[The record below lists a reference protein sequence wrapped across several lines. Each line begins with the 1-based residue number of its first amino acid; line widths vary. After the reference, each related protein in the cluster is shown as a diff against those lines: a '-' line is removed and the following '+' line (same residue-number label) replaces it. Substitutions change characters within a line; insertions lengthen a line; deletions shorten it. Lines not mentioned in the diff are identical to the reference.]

1 MEIPESFLKQ
11 ATQHRADSQWLSQHA
26 GDIYT
31 TISQAFKDGNAID
44 DAVDSLLLVYP
55 YVLPHG
61 DIKRWSKLL
70 QDGVNALERQRD
82 ESLDVRGSI
91 KTMYFT
97 SAESKSLENALNA
110 ALRRARKR
118 LKPAT
123 LLEVY
128 INLFKS
134 QVHRQTE
141 DFNLEIVDSA
151 LKLAR
156 QVNDQEAYARLYQ
169 ALAYAYYHWGE
180 YDKALRQA
188 EMAYESWLDLGSNHN
203 AGLSAY
209 IMAHSK
215 TQMRASD
222 ALAWLERSA
231 ELLAKTDYKGQYAI
245 IANETGMYYASLQ
258 NYAVAEQWFKIAVR
272 EAESLNYPPSL
283 EAYRHCLG
291 LTQTH
296 LDKYK
301 EAHANLTQAL
311 VYYEAEGDEANAA
324 HVYHSLAY
332 LEGREN
338 NISQAMDYARKSFE
352 LHKRLP
358 DTPRIQEQRSQLNI
372 LIDALEKGID
382 VKNLP

>member
-1 MEIPESFLKQ
+1 MEVSENLLRQ
-11 ATQHRADSQWLSQHA
+11 ASHHRTDSQWLSQHA
-26 GDIYT
+26 SEVYT
-31 TISQAFKDGNAID
+31 TISQAFKEGDDIN

-55 YVLPHG
+55 YVLAHG

-70 QDGVNALERQRD
+70 QDGVNTLAFQRD
-82 ESLDVRGSI
+82 DSFNVQGSI
-91 KTMYFT
+91 KSMYLT
-97 SAESKSLENALNA
+97 SAESKSLESTLNA

-134 QVHRQTE
+134 QVHRQTD

-156 QVNDQEAYARLYQ
+156 HVNDQEAYARLYQ
-169 ALAYAYYHWGE
+169 ALTYAYYHWGE
-180 YDKALRQA
+180 YDKALRQG

-209 IMAHSK
+209 IIAHSK

-245 IANETGMYYASLQ
+245 IANETGMYYASIQ
-258 NYAVAEQWFKIAVR
+258 NYAVAEQWFAIAVK
-272 EAESLNYPPSL
+272 EAESLNYPLAL

-291 LTQTH
+291 IMQTR
-296 LDKYK
+296 LAKYNQ
-301 EAHANLTQAL
+301 AHANLTQAL
-311 VYYEAEGDEANAA
+311 AYYEAEGDEANTA

-332 LEGREN
+332 LEGLQN
-338 NISQAMDYARKSFE
+338 NTSTAMKYAQQSLE

-382 VKNLP
+382 VKTLP

>member
-1 MEIPESFLKQ
+1 MEIPENLLRQ
-11 ATQHRADSQWLSQHA
+11 ASQHRADSHWLSQHA
-26 GDIYT
+26 SDVYT
-31 TISQAFKDGNAID
+31 TISQAFKEGAAID

-55 YVLPHG
+55 YVLAHG

-70 QDGVNALERQRD
+70 QDGVNTLERQRND
-82 ESLDVRGSI
+82 SFGVQGSI
-91 KTMYFT
+91 KSMYLT

-215 TQMRASD
+215 TQLHQND
-222 ALAWLERSA
+222 ALIWLERSA

-258 NYAVAEQWFKIAVR
+258 NYAVAEQWFAIAVK
-272 EAESLNYPPSL
+272 EAESLNYPLAL
-283 EAYRHCLG
+283 EAYRLCLG
-291 LTQTH
+291 IMQTR
-296 LDKYK
+296 LAKYK
-301 EAHANLTQAL
+301 QAHANLTQAL
-311 VYYEAEGDEANAA
+311 AYYEEARDEANTA

-332 LEGREN
+332 LEGLQN
-338 NISQAMDYARKSFE
+338 NTSTAMKYAQQSLE

-382 VKNLP
+382 VKTLP